1 MIEQSDQTLIRQIV
15 KRDADAFETLFA
27 RHSASVRQHILSI
40 VRVESAVEDL
50 VQEVFLRVW
59 MRAEQWNG
67 QGEFKG
73 WLFRIATN
81 LALNHLRMLRRR
93 RQEPLETPPDEF
105 DDEDERP
112 SDPDWMIDTL
122 SHGPEVIVEQAERSQ
137 LLWQLVDGLPQEKQ
151 EVLHLIYQK
160 EMALRE
166 AAIELGIPEGTV
178 KSHLRYAI
186 IDTKRGA
193 VIVLLAWKIL
203 TKDNVNRDGI
213 T

>member
-1 MIEQSDQTLIRQIV
+1 MMEQSDQTLIRKIV
-15 KRDADAFETLFA
+15 KRDATAFETLFA

-40 VRVESAVEDL
+40 VQVESAAEDL

-59 MRAEQWNG
+59 TRAEQWNG

-81 LALNHLRMLRRR
+81 LALNHLRTVQRQ

-105 DDEDERP
+105 DDEDERSP
-112 SDPDWMIDTL
+112 DPDWLVDT
-122 SHGPEVIVEQAERSQ
+122 SSRGPEVIVEQAERSQ
-137 LLWQLVDGLPQEKQ
+137 LLWQLIDGLPQEKR

-166 AAIELGIPEGTV
+166 VAIELGIPEGTV
-178 KSHLRYAI
+178 KSRLHYSIRHLARE
-186 IDTKRGA
+186 
-193 VIVLLAWKIL
+193 WKEIASGWEED
-203 TKDNVNRDGI
+203 KE
-213 T
+213 

>member
-1 MIEQSDQTLIRQIV
+1 MKEQSDQTLIRKIV
-15 KRDADAFETLFA
+15 KRDAAAFETLFA
-27 RHSASVRQHILSI
+27 RHSASVRQHILNI
-40 VRVESAVEDL
+40 VRVESAAEDL

-59 MRAEQWNG
+59 TCAEQWHG

-81 LALNHLRMLRRR
+81 LALNHLRTVRRR

-105 DDEDERP
+105 EDEEERP
-112 SDPDWMIDTL
+112 PDPDWMVDT
-122 SHGPEVIVEQAERSQ
+122 SSRGPEVMVEQAERSQ
-137 LLWQLVDGLPQEKQ
+137 LLWQLVDGLPQEKR

-178 KSHLRYAI
+178 KSRLHYSIRHLARE
-186 IDTKRGA
+186 
-193 VIVLLAWKIL
+193 WKEIASGWEED
-203 TKDNVNRDGI
+203 KE
-213 T
+213 

>member
-1 MIEQSDQTLIRQIV
+1 MIEQSDQTLIRKIV
-15 KRDADAFETLFA
+15 KRDAAAFETLFA
-27 RHSASVRQHILSI
+27 RYKVSIRQHILSF
-40 VRVESAVEDL
+40 VRVESAAEDL

-59 MRAEQWNG
+59 TRAEQWNG
-67 QGEFKG
+67 QGEFNG

-81 LALNHLRMLRRR
+81 LALNHLRTVRRR

-112 SDPDWMIDTL
+112 SDPDWLIDTL
-122 SHGPEVIVEQAERSQ
+122 SHGPEVMVEQTERSQ
-137 LLWQLVDGLPQEKQ
+137 LLWQLVDELPQEKR

-178 KSHLRYAI
+178 KSRLHYSIRHLARE
-186 IDTKRGA
+186 
-193 VIVLLAWKIL
+193 WKEIASGWE
-203 TKDNVNRDGI
+203 KKE
-213 T
+213 

>member
-1 MIEQSDQTLIRQIV
+1 MIEQSDQTLIRKVV
-15 KRDADAFETLFA
+15 KRDVAAFETLFA
-27 RHSASVRQHILSI
+27 RYSASVRQHILSI
-40 VRVESAVEDL
+40 VWAESAAEDL

-81 LALNHLRMLRRR
+81 LALNYLRTVRRQ
-93 RQEPLETPPDEF
+93 RQEPLEIPPDEF

-112 SDPDWMIDTL
+112 PDPDWMIDT
-122 SHGPEVIVEQAERSQ
+122 SARGPEVMVEQAERSQ
-137 LLWQLVDGLPQEKQ
+137 LLWQLIDGLPQEKR

-166 AAIELGIPEGTV
+166 VAIELGIPEGTV
-178 KSHLRYAI
+178 KSRLHYSIRHLAREWREIASGWEEE
-186 IDTKRGA
+186 KE
-193 VIVLLAWKIL
+193 
-203 TKDNVNRDGI
+203 
-213 T
+213 

>member
-1 MIEQSDQTLIRQIV
+1 MIEQSDQTLIRKIV
-15 KRDADAFETLFA
+15 KRDAAAFETLFA
-27 RHSASVRQHILSI
+27 RYSVSVRQHILSI
-40 VRVESAVEDL
+40 VRTESAAEDL

-81 LALNHLRMLRRR
+81 LALNYLRTVRRQ

-105 DDEDERP
+105 EDEDERP
-112 SDPDWMIDTL
+112 SDPDWMVDTSL
-122 SHGPEVIVEQAERSQ
+122 RAPEVMVEQAERSQ
-137 LLWQLVDGLPQEKQ
+137 LLWQLVGGLPQEKR

-178 KSHLRYAI
+178 KSRLHYSIRHLARE
-186 IDTKRGA
+186 
-193 VIVLLAWKIL
+193 WKEIASGWEEE
-203 TKDNVNRDGI
+203 KE
-213 T
+213 

>member
-1 MIEQSDQTLIRQIV
+1 MMDQSDQTLIHKIV
-15 KRDADAFETLFA
+15 KRDAAAFETLFA

-40 VRVESAVEDL
+40 VRAESAAEDL

-59 MRAEQWNG
+59 TRAEQWNG
-67 QGEFKG
+67 QGKFTG

-81 LALNHLRMLRRR
+81 LALNHLRTVRRQ

-112 SDPDWMIDTL
+112 SDPDWMVDI
-122 SHGPEVIVEQAERSQ
+122 SSRSPEVMVEQAERSQ
-137 LLWQLVDGLPQEKQ
+137 LLWQLIDGLPQEKR

-178 KSHLRYAI
+178 KSRLHHSIRHI
-186 IDTKRGA
+186 TRE
-193 VIVLLAWKIL
+193 WKEIASDWEEE
-203 TKDNVNRDGI
+203 KE
-213 T
+213 

>member
-1 MIEQSDQTLIRQIV
+1 MEQSDQTLIRKIV

-93 RQEPLETPPDEF
+93 RQEPLETFPDEF

-112 SDPDWMIDTL
+112 PDPDWMIDTL
-122 SHGPEVIVEQAERSQ
+122 SRGPEVIVEQAERSQ

-151 EVLHLIYQK
+151 EVLHLIYQR

-178 KSHLRYAI
+178 KSRLHYSIRHLARE
-186 IDTKRGA
+186 
-193 VIVLLAWKIL
+193 WKEIASGWEEE
-203 TKDNVNRDGI
+203 KE
-213 T
+213 

>member
-27 RHSASVRQHILSI
+27 RHSASVRQYILSI

-93 RQEPLETPPDEF
+93 RQEPLETFPDEF

-112 SDPDWMIDTL
+112 PDPDWMIDTL
-122 SHGPEVIVEQAERSQ
+122 SRGPEVIVEQAERSQ

-151 EVLHLIYQK
+151 EVLHLIYQR

-178 KSHLRYAI
+178 KSRLHYSIRHLARE
-186 IDTKRGA
+186 
-193 VIVLLAWKIL
+193 WKEIASGWEEE
-203 TKDNVNRDGI
+203 KE
-213 T
+213 

>member
-1 MIEQSDQTLIRQIV
+1 MMEQSDQTLIRKII
-15 KRDADAFETLFA
+15 KRDAAAFETLFA

-40 VRVESAVEDL
+40 VRTESAAEDL

-81 LALNHLRMLRRR
+81 LALNHLRTVRRR
-93 RQEPLETPPDEF
+93 RQEPLEPPPDEF
-105 DDEDERP
+105 DDEDERLP
-112 SDPDWMIDTL
+112 DPDWMIDTS
-122 SHGPEVIVEQAERSQ
+122 SHGPEVMVEQAERSQ
-137 LLWQLVDGLPQEKQ
+137 LLWQLIDGLPQEKR

-166 AAIELGIPEGTV
+166 VAIELGIPEGTV
-178 KSHLRYAI
+178 KSRLHYSIRHLARE
-186 IDTKRGA
+186 
-193 VIVLLAWKIL
+193 WKEIASGWGEE
-203 TKDNVNRDGI
+203 KE
-213 T
+213 

>member
-1 MIEQSDQTLIRQIV
+1 MMEQSDQTLIHKIV
-15 KRDADAFETLFA
+15 KRDAAAFETLFA

-40 VRVESAVEDL
+40 VRTESAAEDL

-67 QGEFKG
+67 QGEFKS

-81 LALNHLRMLRRR
+81 LALNHLRTVRRW

-112 SDPDWMIDTL
+112 SDPDWLIDT
-122 SHGPEVIVEQAERSQ
+122 SSRGPEVMMEQAERSQ
-137 LLWQLVDGLPQEKQ
+137 LLWQLVDGLPQEKR

-178 KSHLRYAI
+178 KSRLHYSIRHLARE
-186 IDTKRGA
+186 
-193 VIVLLAWKIL
+193 WKEIASGWEED
-203 TKDNVNRDGI
+203 KE
-213 T
+213 

>member
-1 MIEQSDQTLIRQIV
+1 MIEQSDQTLIRKIV
-15 KRDADAFETLFA
+15 KRDAAAFETLFA
-27 RHSASVRQHILSI
+27 RHKVSVRQHILSF
-40 VRVESAVEDL
+40 VRVESAAEDL

-59 MRAEQWNG
+59 TRAEQWNG

-81 LALNHLRMLRRR
+81 LALNHLRTVRRR

-112 SDPDWMIDTL
+112 SDPDWLIDTS
-122 SHGPEVIVEQAERSQ
+122 SHGPEVMVEQTERSQ
-137 LLWQLVDGLPQEKQ
+137 LLWQLVDELPQEKR

-178 KSHLRYAI
+178 KSRLHYSIRHLARE
-186 IDTKRGA
+186 
-193 VIVLLAWKIL
+193 WKEIASGWEEE
-203 TKDNVNRDGI
+203 KE
-213 T
+213 

>member
-1 MIEQSDQTLIRQIV
+1 MMEQSDQTLIRKIV
-15 KRDADAFETLFA
+15 KRDATAFETLFA

-40 VRVESAVEDL
+40 VRTESAAEDL

-81 LALNHLRMLRRR
+81 LALNHLRTVRRQ
-93 RQEPLETPPDEF
+93 RQEPLKTPPDEF

-112 SDPDWMIDTL
+112 PDPDWLIDT
-122 SHGPEVIVEQAERSQ
+122 SSRGPEVMIEQAERSQ
-137 LLWQLVDGLPQEKQ
+137 LLWQLVDRLPQEKR

-166 AAIELGIPEGTV
+166 VALELGIPEGTV
-178 KSHLRYAI
+178 KSRLHYSIRHLARE
-186 IDTKRGA
+186 
-193 VIVLLAWKIL
+193 WKEIASGWEEE
-203 TKDNVNRDGI
+203 KE
-213 T
+213 